1 MDIPVPGVGRR
12 AVTPPD
18 NTAQDRNFMI
28 LQEPAPETQEF
39 YTWTFRAVILLL
51 NKLSRGV
58 WRPLMFPAGVEK
70 RLPDFYLIRHHEKC
84 DGVWRDVR
92 PEATSLFD
100 AY

>member
-1 MDIPVPGVGRR
+1 
-12 AVTPPD
+12 
-18 NTAQDRNFMI
+18 MI

-58 WRPLMFPAGVEK
+58 WRRLMFPAGVEK